1 MQFSL
6 KCNLMPKFEGGPLD
20 RGAETG
26 VGWFSIEF
34 ATLYLGNG
42 ARYA

>member
-42 ARYA
+42 AR